1 MKNKKLI
8 FLIIGII
15 LIIIPLCL
23 NFYSIYKLLSLCLG
37 IILID
42 IGVFFNK
49 KKSIFMMIY
58 LPILILIFTYALDYM
73 KTYTLNISP
82 VYILENKI
90 NDKISIY
97 NSLFYRIY
105 KCDNKY
111 IFDNDY
117 QKDFMC
123 KSEMLDNIDINKLLN
138 EPHESYKKYHND
150 FIKVTGK
157 ISKINGISSIELKEY
172 SNSDSLNGY
181 VKFNDTKKLTIN
193 IKNVN
198 ITKYKI
204 YDYITVVGLL
214 KDFKN
219 NNELVL
225 TNTKIEE
232 NNLYEKYDLQ
242 VLETNNCNKELKE
255 YTDNIYTYCLDNIF
269 LNYEIDK
276 YELSYAIKDK
286 KITLNDLIKDIESV
300 IESDNKLYKLDK
312 FNILICQNDK
322 NILLNKKEKL
332 DYSLC
337 EE

>member
-8 FLIIGII
+8 FLILGI
-15 LIIIPLCL
+15 LFIIIPMFL
-23 NFYSIYKLLSLCLG
+23 NIYSIYKLFSLCLG

-42 IGVFFNK
+42 ISIFINN
-49 KKSIFMMIY
+49 KKSIFTMIY
-58 LPILILIFTYALDYM
+58 LPILLIIITYAMDYL

-82 VYILENKI
+82 IYVLENKI

-105 KCDNKY
+105 KCDKEY
-111 IFDNDY
+111 IFDNNFK
-117 QKDFMC
+117 KDFVC
-123 KSEMLDNIDINKLLN
+123 QSNLLDNIDINKLLN
-138 EPHESYKKYHND
+138 EPDESYKKYHND

-157 ISKINGISSIELKEY
+157 ISKINGVTSIELKEY
-172 SNSDSLNGY
+172 STTDSLNGY
-181 VKFNDTKKLTIN
+181 VKFNDTKKLTVN

-214 KDFKN
+214 KEYKN

-232 NNLYEKYDLQ
+232 NNLYNNYDIQ
-242 VLETNNCNKELKE
+242 VIETNNCNKELKE
-255 YTDNIYTYCLDNIF
+255 YTDNIYTYCLDNIY
-269 LNYEIDK
+269 LNYKIDK

-286 KITLNDLIKDIESV
+286 KITLDDLIKDINPLVE
-300 IESDNKLYKLDK
+300 EDNKLYKLDK
-312 FNILICQNDK
+312 FNILVCQNNK
-322 NILLNKKEKL
+322 NILINNKEAM
-332 DYSLC
+332 DYSWC
-337 EE
+337 QE